1 MTDAPTRSRRPASP
15 AADEASELATEL
27 PTVLTRLNRRLRQ
40 TSGPLGVPPGH
51 YPVLVAL
58 LDHSPATVTQLAAAE
73 HVRVPSMTVLLGQL
87 EAEGLIQ
94 KKVDGIDRRFVQV
107 SLTRQGIAIARAA
120 RQLRGAWFAQR
131 LSHLSAREI
140 TALQRALPALEHLIG
155 VER

>member
-1 MTDAPTRSRRPASP
+1 MTAAPSRSRGPVAL

-51 YPVLVAL
+51 YPVLVSL

-73 HVRVPSMTVLLGQL
+73 HVRVPSMTALLGQL

-94 KKVDGIDRRFVQV
+94 KKVDGSDRRFVQV
-107 SLTRQGIAIARAA
+107 SLTRHGVAIARAA
-120 RQLRGAWFAQR
+120 RQLRGAWFAHR
-131 LSHLSAREI
+131 LSHLTAREVS
-140 TALQRALPALEHLIG
+140 ALQRALPALEHLIG
-155 VER
+155 VDR